1 VGAIDRATART
12 LAEREFGGWAGAAT
26 ALPAPV
32 ATLPAKATPA
42 RLVLVERAG
51 VNQTELRVGRVAAAR
66 ASPDYFALQL
76 ANEILGGGYTSR
88 LNANLREAKGYA
100 YGAFSRFDFGRL
112 PGPFVAATTVRADA
126 TASAVKEID
135 RELDRMLAGA
145 PSRAEFAKA
154 RDGVVRSLPGAF
166 ETNGGIAGA
175 FGSLFVYGLPS
186 TYFAELQARFAAV
199 PVAEVLAVSK
209 RFLDPA
215 QMVVV
220 GVGDPAAL
228 EGASDALGLAPVER
242 YKPAD
247 LY

>member
-1 VGAIDRATART
+1 M
-12 LAEREFGGWAGAAT
+12 
-26 ALPAPV
+26 
-32 ATLPAKATPA
+32 
-42 RLVLVERAG
+42 
-51 VNQTELRVGRVAAAR
+51 
-66 ASPDYFALQL
+66 QL

-100 YGAFSRFDFGRL
+100 YGAFSRFDFGRM
-112 PGPFVAATTVRADA
+112 PAPFVAATAVRADV
-126 TASAVKEID
+126 TAPAVKEID
-135 RELDRMLAGA
+135 RELDRMRANA
-145 PSRAEFAKA
+145 PSRGEFGKA

-175 FGSLFVYGLPS
+175 FGSLFVYRLPR
-186 TYFAELQARFAAV
+186 TYFATAPAKFASV
-199 PVAEVLAVSK
+199 PAAEVLAVSK

-228 EGASDALGLAPVER
+228 KVASDALGLAPVER
-242 YKPAD
+242 VTPAD